1 MSRRRLAVV
10 APSRERGGAEEYLA
24 MVARAAA
31 RAGWEVH
38 AGLPRVPGTA
48 DFRRE
53 LSQGSLTVHALA
65 IGDSHPPGKLGATRR
80 IATDFLRTAAYLAR
94 VRPAVALVILP
105 NPESAPGALLA
116 TTTLRIPALVVFQ
129 LVPPDLTVS
138 IPRRRLYALA
148 RRRQRWVAV
157 SDDNRRIVARAFGFD
172 DERLI
177 RIYNGVPIPDTPGP
191 LERQEARAALG
202 AELGLPREAR
212 LLLTVGRLSPQ
223 KGHDHVLDAF
233 PAIRARAPDVVFLWA
248 GAGELEGE
256 LRRRITEI
264 GACDRIRLLG
274 RRTDVRSLLA
284 AADLFVFP
292 SRYEGFGFALV
303 EAMAARVP
311 IVAGDQSAT
320 PEIVVD
326 GSHGLLFRLGDQ
338 EHLAERIAWAL
349 AHPRE
354 MSAMAGRAAT
364 RVAERYREDEMLAR
378 TMHELAA
385 LGCRRPLT

>member
-1 MSRRRLAVV
+1 
-10 APSRERGGAEEYLA
+10 
-24 MVARAAA
+24 
-31 RAGWEVH
+31 VH
-38 AGLPRVPGTA
+38 AGLPRVPGTVG
-48 DFRRE
+48 FRRE

-94 VRPAVALVILP
+94 ARPAVALVILP
-105 NPESAPGALLA
+105 NPESSPGALLA

-129 LVPPDLTVS
+129 LVPPDLTLS
-138 IPRRRLYALA
+138 DRRRHLYALA
-148 RRRQRWVAV
+148 RRGQRWVAV

-177 RIYNGVPIPDTPGP
+177 RIYNGVALAEPPSAV
-191 LERQEARAALG
+191 EKQEARAALG
-202 AELGLPREAR
+202 AELGLSEHAK
-212 LLLTVGRLSPQ
+212 LLLTVGRLSRQ
-223 KGHDHVLDAF
+223 KGHDHILDAL
-233 PAIRARAPDVVFLWA
+233 PTIRARTPDVVFLWA
-248 GAGELEGE
+248 GSGELEGE

-264 GACDRIRLLG
+264 GGRDRIRLLG

-311 IVAGDQSAT
+311 IVASDRSAT
-320 PEIVVD
+320 PEIIRD
-326 GSHGLLFRLGDQ
+326 GVHGLLFRLGDQ

-349 AHPRE
+349 GHPRE
-354 MSAMAGRAAT
+354 MSAMAERAAT

-378 TMHELAA
+378 TLHELAA
-385 LGCRRPLT
+385 LAAGGR

>member
-1 MSRRRLAVV
+1 MSRRRLAIV

-24 MVARAAA
+24 TVARAAVP
-31 RAGWEVH
+31 AGWEVH
-38 AGLPRVPGTA
+38 AGLPRVPGTVGL
-48 DFRRE
+48 RRE
-53 LSQGSLTVHALA
+53 LSQAGVTVRGLA

-138 IPRRRLYALA
+138 DLRRRLYALA

-177 RIYNGVPIPDTPGP
+177 RIYNGVALADPPSA
-191 LERQEARAALG
+191 EEKEEARAALG
-202 AELGLPREAR
+202 AELGLSPHAR
-212 LLLTVGRLSPQ
+212 LLLTVGRLSRQ
-223 KGHDHVLDAF
+223 KGHDHILDAL
-233 PAIRARAPDVVFLWA
+233 PAIRARTPDVVFLWA
-248 GAGELEGE
+248 GSGELEGE

-264 GACDRIRLLG
+264 GARDRIRLLG
-274 RRTDVRSLLA
+274 RRPDVRRLLA
-284 AADLFVFP
+284 AADLFVFS

-303 EAMAARVP
+303 EAMAARLP
-311 IVAGDQSAT
+311 IVASDQSAT
-320 PEIVVD
+320 PEIIGD
-326 GSHGLLFRLGDQ
+326 GDHGLLFRLGDQ
-338 EHLAERIAWAL
+338 EQLAERIAWAL

-354 MSAMAGRAAT
+354 MSAMAERAAT
-364 RVAERYREDEMLAR
+364 RVAERYREDEMLER
-378 TMHELAA
+378 TLQELAA
-385 LGCRRPLT
+385 LAARGR

>member
-24 MVARAAA
+24 TVARAAA
-31 RAGWEVH
+31 RAGWDVDV
-38 AGLPRVPGTA
+38 GLPRVPGTVG
-48 DFRRE
+48 FRRE
-53 LSQGSLTVHALA
+53 LSRGSITVHPLA

-94 VRPAVALVILP
+94 VRPAVAMVMLP

-116 TTTLRIPALVVFQ
+116 STTLRIPALVVFQ

-138 IPRRRLYALA
+138 DPRRRLYALA

-157 SDDNRRIVARAFGFD
+157 SDDNRRIVTRAFGFD

-177 RIYNGVPIPDTPGP
+177 RIYNGVPVADPPGA
-191 LERQEARAALG
+191 LEKQQARAALG
-202 AELGLPREAR
+202 AELGLSRDAR

-223 KGHDHVLDAF
+223 KGHDHILDAL
-233 PAIRARAPDVVFLWA
+233 PAIRARTPDVVFLWA
-248 GAGELEGE
+248 GTGELEGE
-256 LRRRITEI
+256 LRRRITEM
-264 GACDRIRLLG
+264 GARDRIRLLG
-274 RRTDVRSLLA
+274 RRTDVRRLLA

-320 PEIVVD
+320 PEIIGD
-326 GSHGLLFRLGDQ
+326 EAHGLLFRLGDQ
-338 EHLAERIAWAL
+338 EQLAERIAWAL

-354 MSAMAGRAAT
+354 MSAMAERAAT
-364 RVAERYREDEMLAR
+364 RVAERYGEDEMLER
-378 TMHELAA
+378 TLHELAA
-385 LGCRRPLT
+385 LAAGGR